1 MIDSEK
7 TLYLEGTDLTWAATD
22 YATGGKSLIFL
33 DSVFLFVHWG

>member
-1 MIDSEK
+1 MVESEK
-7 TLYLEGTDLTWAATD
+7 TLYLEGTYLPWAATH